1 MLVVPLI
8 TCSRCI
14 LERNQHGDKVKA
26 SPPPLLPLLLPLAFP
41 SPARP
46 LMLMNNNT
54 HTRMSMLV
62 AIAALLLI
70 SSTAGFTARPLSWNR
85 GLCRAQ
91 QTVPTVHHIAKKTNA
106 DANDDAAQESKG
118 VMGVFKKSPS
128 TLVVIPFVALF
139 GLDLILN
146 IAVVTKRSL
155 EGKSRCFVSLH
166 EMSCDCCCT
175 WHLLY

>member
-1 MLVVPLI
+1 
-8 TCSRCI
+8 
-14 LERNQHGDKVKA
+14 
-26 SPPPLLPLLLPLAFP
+26 
-41 SPARP
+41 
-46 LMLMNNNT
+46 
-54 HTRMSMLV
+54 MSMLV

-91 QTVPTVHHIAKKTNA
+91 QTVPTVHYIAKKTNA

-118 VMGVFKKSPS
+118 VMGIFKKSPS

-155 EGKSRCFVSLH
+155 EVLFTGEYTVW
-166 EMSCDCCCT
+166 T
-175 WHLLY
+175 PWQ

>member
-1 MLVVPLI
+1 
-8 TCSRCI
+8 
-14 LERNQHGDKVKA
+14 
-26 SPPPLLPLLLPLAFP
+26 
-41 SPARP
+41 
-46 LMLMNNNT
+46 
-54 HTRMSMLV
+54 MSMLV

-91 QTVPTVHHIAKKTNA
+91 QTVPTVHYIAKKTNA

-118 VMGVFKKSPS
+118 VMGIFKKSPS

-146 IAVVTKRSL
+146 IAVVTKSPLHRRVHCLDSVAINNVFDERD
-155 EGKSRCFVSLH
+155 EGTFCSTRVDNDRMINH
-166 EMSCDCCCT
+166 EAYERD
-175 WHLLY
+175 